1 MAKSKQPA
9 ALTPEARLRKLFKEP
24 HDTPEAKIRIMAC
37 ILADLHLFSS
47 FVIRVPL
54 RRYQLAPLRAILDSV
69 LHRRGYEYLLI
80 FPRQSGKNEAVAQLL
95 AYLLNLYR
103 RVGGNIVYGAI
114 GNALGM
120 GVERLEERLEN
131 TWNTGLWARKVRPLR
146 RCLGKAAVVFVSSPP
161 AATARGQTAHHLL
174 VIDETQD
181 QDAGH
186 IEAVFTP
193 MRAANNATALY
204 IGTVRLTTDYLWT
217 KKEELERETARDGR
231 QRVFLVGPE
240 EVTQENPAYKV
251 FLDNQVRKYGRHH
264 PIVASEYFLEPIDG
278 TGGLFDVRRRA
289 LMRGIHPRELEPA
302 AGELYIATLDAA
314 GEDEASTDPVARLA
328 HPGRDYTV
336 AHVFRVDW
344 PPYGSRGDPQGPGGS
359 ATAGSPGRSEWRLYA
374 PGPTYKA
381 VDVFVDHGSKH
392 FEDVPGRPALV
403 HRLAAWLEHWGVA
416 HLVADDSGVGQGLVA
431 WLGAALGA
439 ARVSGFTFHA
449 AAKANLGSMFL
460 SLVETGRFR
469 YWAGDEEEPGSDGW
483 WFWQQVGACAYDL
496 RPGGRFDRDLCWS
509 VPDNHKTALP
519 GGGAEPT
526 HDDRLMSAALVAEA
540 DRLIREGKIVVGVA
554 SSGVIAPADPLAE
567 MEF

>member
-1 MAKSKQPA
+1 MSQGPA
-9 ALTPEARLRKLFKEP
+9 ALTPKERLIKLLKEP
-24 HDTPEAKIRIMAC
+24 HESTEARIRMLAC
-37 ILADLHLFSS
+37 ILADPRLFSS
-47 FVIRVPL
+47 LVIRVPL

-69 LHRRGYEYLLI
+69 LNRRGFEFLLI

-95 AYLLNLYR
+95 AYLLNLYQ

-131 TWNTGLWARKVRPLR
+131 TWNAGQWARKVRPLR
-146 RCLGKAAVVFVSSPP
+146 RCLGKAAVVFVSSHP

-181 QDAGH
+181 QDGAH
-186 IEAVFTP
+186 VEAVFTP

-204 IGTVRLTTDYLWT
+204 IGTVKLTTDYLWT
-217 KKEELERETARDGR
+217 KKGELERETARDGHR
-231 QRVFLVGPE
+231 RVYLVPPE
-240 EVTQENPAYKV
+240 TVTDENPAYKV

-344 PPYGSRGDPQGPGGS
+344 PAVG
-359 ATAGSPGRSEWRLYA
+359 LYA

-381 VDVFVDHGSKH
+381 VDVFVDHGSRH
-392 FEDVPGRPALV
+392 FEDTPGRPALV
-403 HRLAAWLEHWGVA
+403 HRLAAWLQHWGVA
-416 HLVADDSGVGQGLVA
+416 HLVADDTGVGQGLVA

-439 ARVSGFTFHA
+439 ARVTGFTFHPS
-449 AAKANLGSMFL
+449 AKANLGSMFL

-469 YWAGDEEEPGSDGW
+469 YWAGDEDEPGSDGW
-483 WFWQQVGACAYDL
+483 WFWSQVAACTYEL
-496 RPGGRFDRDLCWS
+496 PPEGRFDRDLRWS
-509 VPDNHKTALP
+509 VPDNHKTPVP
-519 GGGAEPT
+519 GSQPQLT
-526 HDDRLMSAALVAEA
+526 HDDRLISAALVAEA

-554 SSGVIAPADPLAE
+554 GSGIVDAIDPLSE
-567 MEF
+567 MSF